1 MIGNFRS
8 RRKSLLA
15 RALKN
20 HEIAFGAS
28 AFQRRIQRPH
38 HRCVENIQRRPV
50 EGDPRRA
57 IFEPQVNRFVAV
69 SHDRRRIDSGRLL
82 SLKLRWPLF
91 EKRSNSFIAIIGQ
104 VATNLLAHFVVE
116 RLRKFLLLA
125 RKKRLLHRADRQ
137 RRPLRDFL
145 RQRFHSRFE
154 LGDRNDLIYQ
164 AERKR
169 RFRIDHVTRVKK
181 FGSFGWSNKSRQ
193 EISSAVIGKQSNLCE
208 ILSEGRFFRGNA
220 NVRSER
226 NVHSR
231 TGCSSVQW
239 ALVSCS
245 LPMRATSCASFLKC
259 RTFSLLPVAF
269 APLVEGRTY
278 TRAP

>member
-1 MIGNFRS
+1 MIVGG
-8 RRKSLLA
+8 L
-15 RALKN
+15 
-20 HEIAFGAS
+20 E
-28 AFQRRIQRPH
+28 
-38 HRCVENIQRRPV
+38 
-50 EGDPRRA
+50 
-57 IFEPQVNRFVAV
+57 
-69 SHDRRRIDSGRLL
+69 SGRLL

-104 VATNLLAHFVVE
+104 VATNLLAHLVVE

-125 RKKRLLHRADRQ
+125 RKKRLLYRADGE

-154 LGDRNDLIYQ
+154 LGGRNDLIYQ

-181 FGSFGWSNKSRQ
+181 FGSFGWSNKLRQ

-226 NVHSR
+226 NVHAR
-231 TGCSSVQW
+231 TGGSAVHGGNHRLRHGAHLEDHLHAGAQQRLQLMYRASLA
-239 ALVSCS
+239 AL
-245 LPMRATSCASFLKC
+245 PHRAK
-259 RTFSLLPVAF
+259 VAARAQS
-269 APLVEGRTY
+269 APRAGDHNDSDGVIPRAAPQRLVNRRG
-278 TRAP
+278 